1 MTWQM
6 ETSPTSCFTSSVYK
20 YLLLVFFSNY
30 SLEQGDHRI
39 NNEILHVPLEVPTY
53 QGCKNPRG
61 LTPDA
66 EPVLP

>member
-6 ETSPTSCFTSSVYK
+6 ETSPKSCFTSSVYK
-20 YLLLVFFSNY
+20 YLVFFFSNY
-30 SLEQGDHRI
+30 SLEQGNHRI
-39 NNEILHVPLEVPTY
+39 NDEILHVPLEVPTY
-53 QGCKNPRG
+53 QGFKNPRG